1 MLIFFGALFALWLI
15 VYIAFRTPPVQRYVT
30 NLVGE
35 QASKQL
41 GTKVTLEGIDIEWF
55 DGVELAGVYI
65 EDQQQDT
72 LLYAGLLAAYIEPM
86 ALFNKTAAIRS
97 VEIRDTYI
105 NLYQPEGQEDLNFAF
120 IPEAFA
126 SEDTTTVPED
136 TTAAAWKIELY
147 QLLLDDIRFDFRA
160 DGTEVELALNKLS
173 MLFESLGLEES
184 FIRGDELTIDGLR
197 VALALPPT
205 DTSAVA
211 TVDTAADSVAAP
223 VASTDPDSSN
233 IINPSGFKYALN
245 TLLLENSRLAYRVKG
260 SEDST
265 LQQINFE
272 DLVADQLN
280 LTVEDL
286 YVGETE
292 ARLEVPRFT
301 FVEAKSGFRLDELAM
316 SADVAMPEVKAELT
330 ELKTAHSALNG
341 NVRVGLTLSDSTAE
355 LMRSLAVQST
365 LNGAVLG
372 LADAAYFTNAL
383 DSLPE
388 VKELSS
394 PELSWQVAI
403 AEGDGSVQ
411 DLAFYIGDQL
421 ALRAE
426 ASFKDLPALDSA
438 VAGSP
443 YFNVQVPELSTDLGF
458 VSQFVPPTSQ
468 QYIPATNDPNLTLT
482 ASAEGYLSDLEAKL
496 KLTSGVGEMN
506 ATAHYAED
514 APLTNIRTNLQASN
528 FRLGQLLRPFVGDTL
543 ARDFDRLS
551 FHADAQVQQRTTAR
565 DTTLEQ
571 LTANLVVDRLDYKG
585 HRYEGLT
592 AQGTLTDGNQVEAQ
606 IRYEDSL
613 LNLMTNARANLEEE
627 KYQLNLHLQDA
638 NLFRLN
644 LVPDSIIIVNSR
656 LQADIEGTDPD
667 LLTGFVK
674 LSDTEVVKDR
684 SRIVQDSLL
693 LIAEG
698 PKKNRRLI
706 LAADHMYAVVTGQFT
721 VAELPKAIDD
731 FRQYYFAASESA
743 GATPDTVNTRQTGGQ
758 RVALRLEVEEV
769 PTLVRAFVPELEIPE
784 PMFVGAEF
792 NSVSHQLEF
801 ITSVPRLTYGTNVID
816 SLYLNATTNNRQID
830 VEFYTDNLQ
839 SGSLTIPQIRLEGHL
854 TGETQSGQGKPLSTT
869 VADFNL
875 KLGRADSP
883 YRLDLAAQV
892 ESGQDTIITQL
903 KQLELMLRG
912 QEWETPRNATITYA
926 DKYLDIENFFL
937 KQGDQEIALSTGR
950 DGDKTD
956 LKVMIEQLRLSPLF
970 SVLDLDDYQVEG
982 TLYGEAEILD
992 MFTPGPVDANFR
1004 ISQLA
1009 VQDTVLGD
1017 MAMQFEKG
1025 IPVSESED
1033 IIDVLLTLQGK
1044 SNDLKVEGEYNL
1056 AAGPEEEAL
1065 DFQVDLT
1072 RLTLDDWQPLAQDY
1086 LKELSGTLRADMSI
1100 KGSTAKPQINGNFT
1114 FADEVFITPT
1124 ATGARIYAEN
1134 QQIDFTGDGMV
1145 FDRFTLLDSARTP
1158 AVLDGTVTFA
1168 DLADLR
1174 VDLTFDTEQFIFV
1187 SSDKYDN
1194 EAFYGRAVA
1203 SSELTISGPVDEV
1216 TVAGSL
1222 AIEDGTAMTVA
1233 LVSGP
1238 EEAAQAGFVNF
1249 VDVSEFAKADTVLQ
1263 DSLAL
1268 VSVGAEETDSVEL
1281 SGFVLSTEVRVD
1293 PEARF
1298 TVVIDP
1304 VNGDR
1309 LEVAGEGDLKVDQNL
1324 QGDLTMQGTFTI
1336 NSGSYLLTFAKVIKK
1351 EFTVR
1356 KGSSITWS
1364 GDPNNAAMDMT
1375 AVYTVETS
1383 LKELDIDAEA
1393 PVNVR
1398 LSIGGY
1404 LENPELSFGIEIP
1417 NSEDLDVLAKQALDE
1432 NIAEMEQNETLLYK
1446 NVFGL
1451 IVLGRFIPQGGGQAS
1466 SSGGGTAG
1474 AVNDQINNSVSQL
1487 LTSQLSKLSED
1498 YLGGVEIDVGI
1509 EGNQAGGSGVAG
1521 RDIDVALSKQ
1531 LFDDRL
1537 TVTVGGTTATGQ
1549 SSQGGNAVGFAGEFQ
1564 VLYRITEDGNL
1575 NLKAFQN
1582 SERNQL
1588 TGDIQQNAG
1597 VSLFYQASFDKF
1609 FAGEEETLKSRSL
1622 EEETPGETAPP
1633 ASRRTTERRTSPKKE

>member
-1 MLIFFGALFALWLI
+1 MPKWVQRLLIFFGGLFALWLI

-30 NLVGE
+30 NLIGE

-41 GTKVTLEGIDIEWF
+41 GTKVTLQGIDIEWF

-105 NLYQPEGQEDLNFAF
+105 NLYQPAGQEDLNFAF

-160 DGTEVELALNKLS
+160 DGTEMELALNKLS

-184 FIRGDELTIDGLR
+184 FIQGDELTIDGLR

-211 TVDTAADSVAAP
+211 VADSVAAP
-223 VASTDPDSSN
+223 VDTAPVDTAPVAATDPDSSN
-233 IINPSGFKYALN
+233 IINPSGFRFSLN
-245 TLLLENSRLAYRVKG
+245 ELLLENSRLAYRVKG

-292 ARLEVPRFT
+292 ARLEVPRLT
-301 FVEAKSGFRLDELAM
+301 FVEARSGFRLDELAM
-316 SADVAMPEVKAELT
+316 SAQVAMPQVKAELT
-330 ELKTAHSALNG
+330 ELKTGHSALNG
-341 NVRVGLTLSDSTAE
+341 NVRVGVTLAESTAE
-355 LMRSLAVQST
+355 LMRSLTVQSR
-365 LNGAVLG
+365 LDEAVLG

-383 DSLPE
+383 DSLPAM
-388 VKELSS
+388 KDLS

-421 ALRAE
+421 ALRAN

-443 YFNVQVPELSTDLGF
+443 YFDVQVPELSTNLGF
-458 VSQFVPPTSQ
+458 LDQFIPPTSK
-468 QYIPATNDPNLTLT
+468 QYIPATNDPNLLLT
-482 ASAEGYLSDLEAKL
+482 ASAEGYLSDLEAKVNL
-496 KLTSGVGEMN
+496 QSGVGEMN
-506 ATAHYAED
+506 ATAHYAQEG
-514 APLTNIRTNLQASN
+514 PLTNVQTNLHAKN
-528 FRLGQLLRPFVGDTL
+528 FQLGSLLRPFVGDTL

-571 LTANLVVDRLDYKG
+571 LTANLVVDRLDYKK

-592 AQGTLTDGNQVEAQ
+592 ATSTLTDGNQLEAQ

-613 LNLMTNARANLEEE
+613 LNLMTNARASLDEE

-656 LQADIEGTDPD
+656 LQADIEGSDPD

-684 SRIVQDSLL
+684 SRFVQDSLM

-698 PKKNRRLI
+698 PKENRRLI
-706 LAADHMYAVVTGQFT
+706 LAADYMYAVVTGQFT

-731 FRQYYFAASESA
+731 FRQYYFAATE
-743 GATPDTVNTRQTGGQ
+743 ATDTNVALDTVNTQQTGGQ

-769 PTLVRAFVPELEIPE
+769 PTLLRAFVPDLEIPE
-784 PMFVGAEF
+784 PMFIGADF
-792 NSVSHQLEF
+792 NSVNHQLEF
-801 ITSVPRLTYGTNVID
+801 TASVPRLTYGTNVVD
-816 SLYLNATTNNRQID
+816 SLYLNATTNDRQID
-830 VEFYTDNLQ
+830 VEFYTDNVQ

-854 TGETQSGQGKPLSTT
+854 TGETQSAQDKPLSTT

-883 YRLDLAAQV
+883 YRLDLTAQV
-892 ESGQDTIITQL
+892 GSGQDTITTQL
-903 KQLELMLRG
+903 EKLELMLKG
-912 QEWETPRNATITYA
+912 QAWETPRNATITYA
-926 DKYLDIENFFL
+926 DKYLDIDNFFL

-956 LKVMIEQLRLSPLF
+956 LKIMIEQLRLNPLF

-982 TLYGEAEILD
+982 TLYGEAEVLD
-992 MFTPGPVDANFR
+992 MFTPGPVDASFR

-1009 VQDTVLGD
+1009 VQDTVLGNVVV
-1017 MAMQFEKG
+1017 QFEKG

-1056 AAGPEEEAL
+1056 AAGPDEEAL

-1072 RLTLDDWQPLAQDY
+1072 RLTLDDWQPLAQDF
-1086 LKELSGTLRADMSI
+1086 LKELSGTLRADMTI
-1100 KGSTAKPQINGNFT
+1100 KGSTTKPKINGNFT
-1114 FADEVFITPT
+1114 FADEVFITPV

-1134 QQIDFTGDGMV
+1134 QQIEFTGDGMV
-1145 FDRFTLLDSARTP
+1145 FDQFTLLNSARTP
-1158 AVLDGTVTFA
+1158 AVLNGTVTFA
-1168 DLADLR
+1168 DLANLR
-1174 VDLTFDTEQFIFV
+1174 VDLTFDTEHFIFV
-1187 SSDKYDN
+1187 SSEEYDN

-1203 SSELTISGPVDEV
+1203 SSNLSISGPVDEV
-1216 TVAGSL
+1216 TVAGNL
-1222 AIEDGTAMTVA
+1222 AVEEGTVMTLA

-1238 EEAAQAGFVNF
+1238 EEAAQAGFLNF

-1263 DSLAL
+1263 DSLSL
-1268 VSVGAEETDSVEL
+1268 VSASTKTDSVAL
-1281 SGFVLSTEVRVD
+1281 SGFVLSTEVQVD

-1336 NSGSYLLTFAKVIKK
+1336 NSGGYLLNFAKVIKK

-1356 KGSSITWS
+1356 DGSFITWS
-1364 GDPNNAAMDMT
+1364 GDPANAAMDIT
-1375 AVYTVETS
+1375 AVYTVEEAS
-1383 LKELDIDAEA
+1383 LADLVKVDNSKVKAEVPA
-1393 PVNVR
+1393 NV
-1398 LSIGGY
+1398 LLTVGGY
-1404 LENPELSFGIEIP
+1404 LENPELSFGLEIP
-1417 NSEDLDVLAKQALDE
+1417 DVESLDFSTAEQIKAKISQMDD
-1432 NIAEMEQNETLLYK
+1432 TDLYK

-1451 IVLGRFIPQGGGQAS
+1451 IVLGRFIPQEGGGQTS
-1466 SSGGGTAG
+1466 STGGGTAD

-1487 LTSQLSKLSED
+1487 LTSQLS
-1498 YLGGVEIDVGI
+1498 
-1509 EGNQAGGSGVAG
+1509 
-1521 RDIDVALSKQ
+1521 
-1531 LFDDRL
+1531 RL
-1537 TVTVGGTTATGQ
+1537 
-1549 SSQGGNAVGFAGEFQ
+1549 
-1564 VLYRITEDGNL
+1564 
-1575 NLKAFQN
+1575 
-1582 SERNQL
+1582 
-1588 TGDIQQNAG
+1588 
-1597 VSLFYQASFDKF
+1597 
-1609 FAGEEETLKSRSL
+1609 
-1622 EEETPGETAPP
+1622 
-1633 ASRRTTERRTSPKKE
+1633 ERRLPGRR